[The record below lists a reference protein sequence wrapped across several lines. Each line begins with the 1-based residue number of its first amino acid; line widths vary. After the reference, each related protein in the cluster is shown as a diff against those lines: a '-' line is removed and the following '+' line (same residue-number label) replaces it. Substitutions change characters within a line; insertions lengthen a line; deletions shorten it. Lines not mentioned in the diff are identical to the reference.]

1 VSITRKSQATW
12 KGSVARGEG
21 RLSGGSGA
29 FDEAFSVASRE
40 GDTGAT
46 NPEEMVGAAL
56 AGCFTM
62 SLANLL
68 TKEGHPPELLR
79 TAAAVHLEQEGGR
92 FSIPRIELE
101 CVGDVD
107 GVDPARFEELV
118 QEASDCT
125 VSRLCAAAEIRV
137 AGSLGDA

>member
-1 VSITRKSQATW
+1 MSITRRSEATW
-12 KGSVARGEG
+12 EGSVAKGGG

-29 FDEAFSVASRE
+29 FDEPFSLASRE

-46 NPEEMVGAAL
+46 NPEEMIGAAL

-79 TAAAVHLEQEGGR
+79 TAAAVHLEEEGGR
-92 FSIPRIELE
+92 FSIPRIELD
-101 CVGDVD
+101 CAGDVQ
-107 GVDPARFEELV
+107 GVDASRFDELSR
-118 QEASDCT
+118 EAADCP
-125 VSRLCAAAEIRV
+125 VSRLCSGAEITV
-137 AGSLGDA
+137 TASLGAG